1 MIRLRH
7 LTKFFP
13 YESVHAVD
21 ACIQL
26 EDKNGEWYD
35 AISKFLAKYEPT
47 MYVGCSQGY
56 FNLKMDNKITLEME
70 DVNSVPIYL
79 TYWDNTIFIS
89 NNYNGMGNTIK
100 SCFVTRKK

>member
-26 EDKNGEWYD
+26 EDKDNEWYN
-35 AISKFLAKYEPT
+35 AISKLLDKYEPG

-56 FNLKMDNKITLEME
+56 FNLEMDNKITLELE
-70 DVNSVPIYL
+70 DINSVPIYL
-79 TYWDNTIFIS
+79 TYWDNNIYIS
-89 NNYNGMGNTIK
+89 NNYNGMATK
-100 SCFVTRKK
+100 MKFCTVVRKK